1 MGIRLYWKVLLA
13 VLLTMIL
20 VSVATFFIADEV
32 RRQQFE
38 SEINVEQWQHMGD
51 DLVSRYRRDGEQV
64 LTDAWN
70 AEGMVLLSPAMQPL
84 TNIPIPIPPPPNGH
98 RDEEGRPMPPP
109 EQMVPP
115 ANGAPSD
122 RAPGPP
128 PDMVGKSFV
137 PNGEPSGGPPVHFRA
152 WQHIEL
158 SARDDGKPYWLAID
172 QVKRFD
178 IAQRNRL
185 PLYLAIAVALA
196 AFCCAILTGYI
207 TRPLKALSRA
217 TRELAE
223 GNLNS
228 RVAESVSSRRDE
240 LGELAKDFNTMAQ
253 RLQLLLEDQQQ
264 LLRDISHELRT
275 PLARLQ
281 IALELARHR
290 AAGVVE
296 RELDRIEYEGNAIN
310 ELIDEVL
317 TLVRANQP
325 ADASELVDVADLWL
339 ERVEQAQLEAE
350 ERGIRIDTVLRDHIE
365 VIGQR
370 RWLGRVMDN
379 LIRNALKYSPDD
391 SVISIA
397 LQRAGKGWE
406 FSIADQGPG
415 VEPEALEHLFKPF
428 YRTDQARQTGSG
440 YGIGL
445 SIVERVIRFHGGNVV
460 ARNAQPSGLAVVAS
474 FPVLVDSVRS
484 E

>member
-1 MGIRLYWKVLLA
+1 M
-13 VLLTMIL
+13 LLTMIL

-98 RDEEGRPMPPP
+98 RDEEGRPIPPP

-115 ANGAPSD
+115 ANGTPSD

-128 PDMVGKSFV
+128 PDMVSRSFV
-137 PNGEPSGGPPVHFRA
+137 PNGEPSGGPPMHFRA

-158 SARDDGKPYWLAID
+158 SAMDDGKPYWLAID

-223 GNLNS
+223 GNLQS
-228 RVAESVSSRRDE
+228 RVAEKVSSRRDE

-325 ADASELVDVADLWL
+325 ADASELVDVAELWL

-350 ERGIRIDTVLRDHIE
+350 ERGIRIDTVLRDQIE

-397 LQRAGKGWE
+397 LQRVGKGWE

-445 SIVERVIRFHGGNVV
+445 SIVERVIRFHGGSVV

-474 FPVLVDSVRS
+474 FPTLADTRS

>member
-98 RDEEGRPMPPP
+98 RDEEGRPIPPP

-115 ANGAPSD
+115 ANGTPSD

-128 PDMVGKSFV
+128 PDMVGRSFV
-137 PNGEPSGGPPVHFRA
+137 PNGEPSGGPPMHFRA

-158 SARDDGKPYWLAID
+158 SAMDDGKPYWLAID

-223 GNLNS
+223 GNLQS
-228 RVAESVSSRRDE
+228 RVAEKVSSRRDE

-325 ADASELVDVADLWL
+325 ADASELVDVAELWL

-350 ERGIRIDTVLRDHIE
+350 ERGIRIDTVLRDQIE

-397 LQRAGKGWE
+397 LQRVGKGWE

-445 SIVERVIRFHGGNVV
+445 SIVERVIRFHGGSVV

-474 FPVLVDSVRS
+474 FPTLADTRS

>member
-51 DLVSRYRRDGEQV
+51 DLVSRYRRDGERV

-84 TNIPIPIPPPPNGH
+84 TNIPIPIPPPPSRH
-98 RDEEGRPMPPP
+98 RDEEGWPMPPS

-115 ANGAPSD
+115 ANGTPSD

-128 PDMVGKSFV
+128 PDMVGRSFV
-137 PNGEPSGGPPVHFRA
+137 PNGEPSGGPPMHFRA

-158 SARDDGKPYWLAID
+158 SAMDDGKPYWLAID

-223 GNLNS
+223 GNLQS
-228 RVAESVSSRRDE
+228 RVAEKVSSRRDE

-325 ADASELVDVADLWL
+325 ADASELVDVAELWL

-350 ERGIRIDTVLRDHIE
+350 ERGIRIDTVLRDQIE

-397 LQRAGKGWE
+397 LQRVGKGWE

-445 SIVERVIRFHGGNVV
+445 SIVERVIRFHGGSVV

-474 FPVLVDSVRS
+474 FPTLADARS

>member
-98 RDEEGRPMPPP
+98 RDEEGRPIPPP

-115 ANGAPSD
+115 TNGTPSD

-128 PDMVGKSFV
+128 PDMVGRSFV
-137 PNGEPSGGPPVHFRA
+137 PNGEPSGGPPMHFRA

-158 SARDDGKPYWLAID
+158 SAMDDGKPYWLAID

-178 IAQRNRL
+178 IAQRNL
-185 PLYLAIAVALA
+185 LLLYLAIAVALA

-223 GNLNS
+223 GNLQS
-228 RVAESVSSRRDE
+228 RVAEKVSSRRDE

-325 ADASELVDVADLWL
+325 ADASELVDVAELWL

-350 ERGIRIDTVLRDHIE
+350 ERGIRIDTVLRDQIE

-397 LQRAGKGWE
+397 LQRVGKGWE

-445 SIVERVIRFHGGNVV
+445 SIVERVIRFHGGSVV

-474 FPVLVDSVRS
+474 FPTLADTRS

>member
-98 RDEEGRPMPPP
+98 RDEEGRPIPPP

-115 ANGAPSD
+115 TNGTPSD

-128 PDMVGKSFV
+128 PDMVGRSFV
-137 PNGEPSGGPPVHFRA
+137 PNGEPSGGPPMHFRA

-158 SARDDGKPYWLAID
+158 SAMDDGKPYWLAID

-223 GNLNS
+223 GNLQS
-228 RVAESVSSRRDE
+228 RVAEKVSSRRDE

-325 ADASELVDVADLWL
+325 ADASELVDVAELWL

-350 ERGIRIDTVLRDHIE
+350 ERGIRIDTVLRDQIE

-397 LQRAGKGWE
+397 LQRVGKGWE

-445 SIVERVIRFHGGNVV
+445 SIVERVIRFHGGSVV

-474 FPVLVDSVRS
+474 FPTLADTRS

>member
-1 MGIRLYWKVLLA
+1 M
-13 VLLTMIL
+13 
-20 VSVATFFIADEV
+20 
-32 RRQQFE
+32 
-38 SEINVEQWQHMGD
+38 
-51 DLVSRYRRDGEQV
+51 
-64 LTDAWN
+64 
-70 AEGMVLLSPAMQPL
+70 
-84 TNIPIPIPPPPNGH
+84 
-98 RDEEGRPMPPP
+98 
-109 EQMVPP
+109 
-115 ANGAPSD
+115 
-122 RAPGPP
+122 
-128 PDMVGKSFV
+128 
-137 PNGEPSGGPPVHFRA
+137 HFRA
-152 WQHIEL
+152 WQYIEL
-158 SARDDGKPYWLAID
+158 SAMDDGKPYWLAID

-223 GNLNS
+223 GNLQS
-228 RVAESVSSRRDE
+228 RVAEKVSSRRDE

-325 ADASELVDVADLWL
+325 ADASELVDVAELWL

-350 ERGIRIDTVLRDHIE
+350 ERGIRIDTVLRDQIE

-397 LQRAGKGWE
+397 LQRVGKGWE

-445 SIVERVIRFHGGNVV
+445 SIVERVIRFHGGSVV

-474 FPVLVDSVRS
+474 FPTLADTRS